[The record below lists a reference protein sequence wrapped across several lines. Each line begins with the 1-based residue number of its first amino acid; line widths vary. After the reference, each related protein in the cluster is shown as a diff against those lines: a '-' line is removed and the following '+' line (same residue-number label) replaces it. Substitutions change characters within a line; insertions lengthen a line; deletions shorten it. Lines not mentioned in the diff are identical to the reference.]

1 MTSQWP
7 DNTWDDSN
15 VEDVFQL
22 AQNFELHCAQVYDHA
37 ASNPKDAASADY
49 VMQLALQ
56 AYRTVHSLHMQK
68 VASSYC
74 NIDVAAAALESKV
87 AEYRK
92 SQQDS
97 PCQQPTLDECV
108 KHDSSALDQ
117 QIIPAPG
124 NTLEDLMG
132 SDLEDDE
139 SDSDWEES
147 DEESDDDYYE
157 YYEGSEADSDLED
170 VMQEDGEEDLEEN
183 AVEEVQSITTDRP
196 ALNLQTRNSED
207 ITTKTAS
214 LPSSSILRDAKMN
227 DSILA
232 ALQNLAIGEPN
243 QTPPA
248 PAPAPVPAPAS
259 AEPQMEPPNTA
270 STVPPSE
277 THSET
282 TAVQTQSNREPSRQS
297 STTVGGIDTVQSAM
311 ETGRGYEKSSIQVNP
326 DRIPRRLKTVCSKYI
341 RRAMVPIRGKAH

>member
-7 DNTWDDSN
+7 IHQWDDSN

-22 AQNFELHCAQVYDHA
+22 AENFELHCAQVYDHA

-92 SQQDS
+92 SQQIS

-108 KHDSSALDQ
+108 NDDSSPLDQ
-117 QIIPAPG
+117 QIIPNPG
-124 NTLEDLMG
+124 NALEDLMG

-139 SDSDWEES
+139 SGSDWEES

-157 YYEGSEADSDLED
+157 YYEGSEAESDLD
-170 VMQEDGEEDLEEN
+170 DIVQADGEEDLEDNE
-183 AVEEVQSITTDRP
+183 VEEVQPVTIAHP
-196 ALNLQTRNSED
+196 ILNLETRNSED
-207 ITTKTAS
+207 TTTKTQS
-214 LPSSSILRDAKMN
+214 LPSSSILRDTKMN

-232 ALQNLAIGEPN
+232 ALQNLGIGESN
-243 QTPPA
+243 QTPPVPEPA
-248 PAPAPVPAPAS
+248 PAPAS
-259 AEPQMEPPNTA
+259 TETQIEPPNTA
-270 STVPPSE
+270 STVPLSDD

-282 TAVQTQSNREPSRQS
+282 TAVQTQSNHEPSRQS

-311 ETGRGYEKSSIQVNP
+311 ETGRGYEKSPIQVNS
-326 DRIPRRLKTVCSKYI
+326 DKIPRRLKTVCYKYI
-341 RRAMVPIRGKAH
+341 RRAMVPIRGKVH